1 MAKRLTE
8 KQKKFC
14 ELLVKNPT
22 IQGATDAY
30 HQAYD
35 CLGDP
40 DTIRR
45 SAMRLRKNP
54 LVMEYM
60 QELTGRIA
68 EGYLSKKEHMDK
80 LAELRDL
87 AVQDGAYG
95 AAFSFEDARG
105 KVAGLHTELK
115 QIQVNVVFSWAA
127 DEHAGKEK
135 EDD

>member
-1 MAKRLTE
+1 MARCLTE

-14 ELLVKNPT
+14 ELLAKNPT

-30 HQAYD
+30 RQAYD
-35 CLGDP
+35 CSGEP

-45 SAMRLRKNP
+45 SAMRLRKHQR
-54 LVMEYM
+54 VMEYVE
-60 QELTGRIA
+60 ELMGRIA

-105 KVAGLHTELK
+105 KVAGLYTEHK